1 MSEPGPRLTV
11 RPLLSLHPC
20 RPVRWLGAARLATFC
35 LALGLAACAAPQARP
50 GAAVAAPDLAELQRQ
65 VSDTERAFAR
75 TMAERDHAAFARF
88 LAEEAVFF
96 SGAEPL
102 RGKAAVAAHWK
113 RFYEQ
118 PQAPFSWHPDR
129 VQVLDSG
136 TLAFSTGPVLD
147 PAGQPIG
154 RFNSVWRLEAP
165 GAWRI
170 VFYSCFNCP

>member
-11 RPLLSLHPC
+11 RPLLSLRPC

-170 VFYSCFNCP
+170 VFDSGCNCP